1 MQKQQVE
8 MELSE
13 TDKALEELKKAA
25 DSEQIY
31 KYAGN
36 LLIKVARDAILKDL
50 TEKKELAGTRSLV
63 LHKQES
69 RFRDNLKD
77 IQSKIDDTMKG
88 KTQQAEEQ

>member
-1 MQKQQVE
+1 
-8 MELSE
+8 MELTE
-13 TDKALEELKKAA
+13 TDKALEELSRAA

-36 LLIKVARDAILKDL
+36 LLIKVTKNAILKEL
-50 TEKKELAGTRSLV
+50 TEKKELGSTRSLV
-63 LHKQES
+63 LHKQET

-77 IQSKIDDTMKG
+77 IQSRIDDTMKG